1 VYKNRDNLLEMLNND
16 LKISENNLSGND
28 RNYYRGLVNI
38 HYFLRLQEEVRKVH
52 KAKFNVD

>member
-1 VYKNRDNLLEMLNND
+1 LLEMLNND